1 MAKINLSLNGKNF
14 SVDESVLEAAT
25 ASLKAHLS
33 SVMNGSGAT
42 INLGGTNYNVDS
54 TKLATATSDFT
65 THLRSIAGNGPKIS
79 VGGIEF
85 SIDST
90 KINKVMS
97 GLHTHFEELV
107 LPASVEELENTYTF
121 TYFSTMVDAVNA
133 IAGGTTDSGNTDRE
147 LAIAGVYTD
156 ENANNVIVLLK
167 DTEERIQIASDMIIN
182 LGGHTLSATTGSAIT
197 INSGNVHIDGR
208 LPGST
213 VNVVTPDTVT
223 ARAVAINKTAVV
235 SINGGTYIAAGTNKA
250 SAGILCLGNLTASN
264 ATIIGRSTTARIDG
278 ISMSTGSSANVT
290 NCNVY
295 AYSDEGTANSV
306 YVSKSCVVTITD
318 STTIGYSSYIHNG
331 TSYTS
336 SSMGVYQAS
345 GSTLT
350 LNNCIASGTIA
361 GIQTYG
367 TLFVDGGTYEGF
379 GHGGFYFTGSSAV
392 AYVRNAT
399 IRECA
404 FNEGYTTNNGTN
416 EVGFYI
422 GGGSN
427 NSVYMDNCTIE
438 SAGHAIVLRTTS
450 GEQNNALYISNSTIG
465 ENQQIRIDSTTHKLY
480 LGVGNSFTAEDTTL
494 PAAVIETGETYV
506 YTETVA

>member
-1 MAKINLSLNGKNF
+1 MSKLNISFNNKTFNF
-14 SVDESVLEAAT
+14 EESVLSEAKSA
-25 ASLKAHLS
+25 LKEHLLS
-33 SVMNGSGAT
+33 TMSGSGAT
-42 INLGGTNYNVDS
+42 LNLDGTTYNIDS
-54 TKLATATSDFT
+54 TKLALATSDFT
-65 THLRSIAGNGPKIS
+65 THLRSMTGDGPKIS

-85 SIDST
+85 SVDST
-90 KINKVMS
+90 KINKVML
-97 GLHTHFEELV
+97 GLSNHFDDL
-107 LPASVEELENTYTF
+107 LIPTSVEELENTYTF

-133 IAGGTTDSGNTDRE
+133 IAGGTTDSDNTDRE
-147 LAIAGVYTD
+147 LAVAGVYTD
-156 ENANNVIVLLK
+156 ESANKVVVLLK
-167 DTEERIQIASDMIIN
+167 DTEERIQIAADMIIN
-182 LGGHTLSATTGSAIT
+182 LGGHTLSSTSGSAIT

-208 LPGST
+208 LSGST

-223 ARAVAINKTAVV
+223 ARAVAINKTCNV
-235 SINGGTYIAAGTNKA
+235 SIKGGTYIAAGTNKA
-250 SAGILCLGNLTASN
+250 SAGILCLGNLTANN

-278 ISMSTGSSANVT
+278 ISMSTGSSADIT
-290 NCNVY
+290 NCTVY

-306 YVSKSCVVTITD
+306 YVSKNCVVTITD

-336 SSMGVYQAS
+336 SSMGIYQAS

-350 LNNCIASGTIA
+350 LNNCIARGTIA

-367 TLFVDGGTYEGF
+367 TLFVDGGTYEGY

-438 SAGHAIVLRTTS
+438 SAGHAIVLRTTA
-450 GEQNNALYISNSTIG
+450 GEQNNALYISNSNIG

-480 LGVGNSFTAEDTTL
+480 LGVGNNFTAEDTTL
-494 PAAVIETGETYV
+494 PAAVITTDETYV
-506 YTETVA
+506 MA